1 MTLELTPITELALPI
16 SLTASDLAW
25 QQAQSEQTVAARWN
39 TYLNRV
45 ASQSIAADMEIDFP
59 QIRISSEVDTWQF
72 VNGSVLESNGKRIV
86 LLPTTAID
94 RSELVIPQEWVD
106 IPAWAGDYFMAVQ
119 IDPDAEMLYCWG
131 YTTHQ
136 MMKSQARY
144 DASDRSYNL
153 DAHHL
158 IADVSGLWVIQQLN
172 PGEITQTAIAP
183 LSSVAATQAEN
194 LLQRLATVQNP
205 RLEIPFELWGA
216 LISDRQWRQRLV
228 ALRQGTTS
236 SLQTDLSSANTRLS
250 NWLQNTFSTGWQAVA
265 DFLGEEAEL
274 ALSLRQT
281 ATSTSIV
288 RRVKVLE
295 SIDPVMLLLI
305 SVEIEADE
313 RLGIQ
318 VQLRST
324 EQTTTLPADL
334 TLTLLASDDEIVR
347 SVVTRDRDNA
357 IGLPRFRLP
366 SGAGFKIQVQL
377 GSTTASESFLV

>member
-1 MTLELTPITELALPI
+1 MTLELIPTTELALPI
-16 SLTASDLAW
+16 SHAMSDLAW
-25 QQAQSEQTVAARWN
+25 QQAQSARSVAAKWN
-39 TYLNRV
+39 IYLNQV
-45 ASQSIAADMEIDFP
+45 ASQSIAADVESDFP
-59 QIRISSEVDTWQF
+59 QIRILPDADIWQF
-72 VNGSVLESNGKRIV
+72 FNGSVLESNGKRIV

-94 RSELVIPQEWVD
+94 RSELIIPQEWVD
-106 IPAWAGDYFMAVQ
+106 IPAWAGDYFIAVQ

-131 YTTHQ
+131 YITHQ

-144 DASDRSYNL
+144 DASDRTYNL

-172 PGEITQTAIAP
+172 PGEVTQTAIAP

-194 LLQRLATVQNP
+194 LLQRLATIPNP
-205 RLEIPFELWGA
+205 RLEIPFELWGE
-216 LISDRQWRQRLV
+216 LVSDRQWRQRLV
-228 ALRQGTTS
+228 ALRQATTS

-250 NWLQNTFSTGWQAVA
+250 NWLQNTFTTGWQAVA
-265 DFLGEEAEL
+265 DFLGEDAEL
-274 ALSLRQT
+274 ALAFRQT
-281 ATSTSIV
+281 ATPTSIV

-295 SIDPVMLLLI
+295 SIDPAVLLLM

-324 EQTTTLPADL
+324 DPTTTLPVGV
-334 TLTLLASDDEIVR
+334 TLTLLASDDEIIR
-347 SVVTRDRDNA
+347 SVVARDRDNA

-366 SGAGFKIQVQL
+366 SGTGFRIQVQL
-377 GSTTASESFLV
+377 GATTASESFLI